1 MPAKK
6 LKPDEKSQSERFIE
20 AAREAEADETEEGFE
35 RAFKKVIHPS
45 KPPHDQDRPE
55 EPNCS

>member
-6 LKPDEKSQSERFIE
+6 PKPDEKPQSERFIE

-35 RAFKKVIHPS
+35 RAFKKIV
-45 KPPHDQDRPE
+45 PE
-55 EPNCS
+55 LGRAPQCEQKD